1 MKTPEQANYPTP
13 KKTLEKN
20 LKLISDH
27 IDNGEFLFD
36 FLNYPYDIP
45 ELNNELS
52 KFEWKIFYDTGRYNE
67 QQFELKPL

>member
-27 IDNGEFLFD
+27 IDNDEFSFD
-36 FLNYPYDIP
+36 SLNYPYNIT
-45 ELNNELS
+45 ELNEEL
-52 KFEWKIFYDTGRYNE
+52 KLFGWKLFYDTGRYK